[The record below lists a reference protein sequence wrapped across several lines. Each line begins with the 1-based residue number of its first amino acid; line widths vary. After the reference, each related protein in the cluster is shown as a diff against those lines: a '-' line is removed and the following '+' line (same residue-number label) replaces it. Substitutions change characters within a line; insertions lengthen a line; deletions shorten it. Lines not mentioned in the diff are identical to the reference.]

1 MINSLE
7 RLEAFGRLC
16 ALGQIM
22 QSLCASVFVP
32 AKNGMV
38 GHNNHW
44 VMVGVKPWLF
54 ANFLVSIL
62 LPLYSLYPSLIPFLY
77 S

>member
-1 MINSLE
+1 ML
-7 RLEAFGRLC
+7 LEAFGYSCTLE
-16 ALGQIM
+16 QIT
-22 QSLCASVFVP
+22 QSPCASVSVP
-32 AKNGMV
+32 AKNGML
-38 GHNNHW
+38 GHNNQW

-62 LPLYSLYPSLIPFLY
+62 LPLYSLYPSFIPFLY